1 MVILTIHE
9 VEHYRAALA
18 DYPEALRALEV
29 VDDCDGDL
37 EDAAI
42 VLALRVGQ
50 EPDRSDRW
58 LESVAKRWR
67 AVLCGATL
75 PGTEI
80 RTALE
85 TEQVATAVRS
95 LVSQAGISV
104 DLATPIVLFV
114 LKTGIDDFCRPLAE
128 KL

>member
-1 MVILTIHE
+1 MVTLTIHE

-75 PGTEI
+75 PGAEI
-80 RTALE
+80 RSALE

-95 LVSQAGISV
+95 LVSQAGISA

-114 LKTGIDDFCRPLAE
+114 LKTGIDDFCRPLEE